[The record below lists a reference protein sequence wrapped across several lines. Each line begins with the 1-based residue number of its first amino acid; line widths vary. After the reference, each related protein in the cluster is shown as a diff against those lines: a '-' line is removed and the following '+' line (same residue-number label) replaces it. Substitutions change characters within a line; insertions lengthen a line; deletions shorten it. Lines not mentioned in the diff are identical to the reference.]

1 MVSVSG
7 LSRSLGFSQF
17 GIDLIKKRFICS
29 FFRFSDICRA
39 ESLAAVSLS
48 NLRASGS
55 PAPAGATT
63 ISGAGYALLA
73 SVLNFT
79 KKFLTVSVFGLNF

>member
-7 LSRSLGFSQF
+7 LSKSLGLSQF
-17 GIDLIKKRFICS
+17 GIDLMKKRFICS
-29 FFRFSDICRA
+29 FFRLSDISMA
-39 ESLAAVSLS
+39 DSLAAVSLS
-48 NLRASGS
+48 NLRASAS
-55 PAPAGATT
+55 PPPAAATT

-73 SVLNFT
+73 SVHNFT